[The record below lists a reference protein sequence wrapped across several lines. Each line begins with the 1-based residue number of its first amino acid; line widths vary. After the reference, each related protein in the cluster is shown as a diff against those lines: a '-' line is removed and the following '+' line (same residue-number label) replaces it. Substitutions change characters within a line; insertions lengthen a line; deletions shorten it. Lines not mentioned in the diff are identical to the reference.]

1 MRASF
6 SRYDYLKITNDAN
19 ETFGMHCGDRT
30 GRTVTVTGNQVLM
43 TFHSDQSVQM
53 KGFALTLTTTPIG
66 EYNRSASGLL
76 KFQMAAVF
84 FCLFFIKLSDSRFD

>member
-1 MRASF
+1 M
-6 SRYDYLKITNDAN
+6 N

-30 GRTVTVTGNQVLM
+30 GRTVTVTGKRVLI

-66 EYNRSASGLL
+66 EYNRSASGRLN
-76 KFQMAAVF
+76 FQMAAVF
-84 FCLFFIKLSDSRFD
+84 FCFS

>member
-1 MRASF
+1 M
-6 SRYDYLKITNDAN
+6 N

-30 GRTVTVTGNQVLM
+30 GRTVTVTGKRVLM

-66 EYNRSASGLL
+66 EYNRSASGRLTFKWQL
-76 KFQMAAVF
+76 
-84 FCLFFIKLSDSRFD
+84 LFFVFHKIK